1 MDHEKMPIGKY
12 KGILIKNLD
21 EGYVKHFITTKSYK
35 SNKKLK
41 EIFKKHHKDIIN
53 NQKGGDYIDDRLAAI
68 KSELRK
74 GDIINYC
81 NKYVDY
87 KKAIG
92 ETFSL
97 QECYKKQLDG
107 DSQLEDRSITEA
119 EIRGKLITFAEQK
132 NTKVNNPVFHSR
144 LVKLIETLKDD
155 NSLLSDK
162 LLLFLIEI
170 GELDNKS
177 TVTSGGAKKKKK
189 RTKKKSK
196 RTKKKS
202 RKIKKKSKRTK
213 KVSKKVPASKCKLLY
228 FTMNG
233 CPYCNE
239 FNPVWDDLIELI
251 PKLKTEKIERFENP
265 EMIQEFDIKSF
276 PNIILIKNNNKELY
290 EGHRDTDNLMRF
302 LKSNITNMV

>member
-12 KGILIKNLD
+12 KGLLIKNLD
-21 EGYVKHFITTKSYK
+21 EDYVKHFITKKSYK

-74 GDIINYC
+74 GD
-81 NKYVDY
+81 
-87 KKAIG
+87 
-92 ETFSL
+92 
-97 QECYKKQLDG
+97 
-107 DSQLEDRSITEA
+107 
-119 EIRGKLITFAEQK
+119 
-132 NTKVNNPVFHSR
+132 
-144 LVKLIETLKDD
+144 
-155 NSLLSDK
+155 
-162 LLLFLIEI
+162 
-170 GELDNKS
+170 LDNKS

-290 EGHRDTDNLMRF
+290 EGHRDTDNLMGF